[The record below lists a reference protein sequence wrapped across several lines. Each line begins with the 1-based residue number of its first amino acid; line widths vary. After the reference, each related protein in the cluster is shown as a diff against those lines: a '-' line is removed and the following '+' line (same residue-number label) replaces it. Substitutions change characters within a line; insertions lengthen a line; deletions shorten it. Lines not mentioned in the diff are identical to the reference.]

1 MKLNFKV
8 KGNALTEFAVLAVV
22 MVPAIASVPIL
33 GKLAD
38 VNQSAAQAS
47 RYTAWERTVSD
58 NEQKSDATLTTE
70 VRNRFFASPDI
81 LIESDRTELTASSN
95 HFWRASSDQTGASNS
110 LVSYANDSITVR
122 TSNTA
127 IPNGAAATLSE
138 GIESIGNAMSG
149 MISDSEWDLE
159 GKGFYVAEVNLSIA
173 TNGQLTEGTDC
184 NNASSETVFSC
195 VRQRNAIFV
204 DSWASGSVGQTEE
217 RVRSLMPGAVFEPI
231 GNGIALLGH
240 VPLFKELKKLKNIF
254 GEVNP
259 DVLPLDRYGN
269 P

>member
-1 MKLNFKV
+1 MKLNFKM

-22 MVPAIASVPIL
+22 MVPAIASVPML

-47 RYTAWERTVSD
+47 RYSAWERTVSD
-58 NEQKSDATLTTE
+58 NGQKSDTELTTE

-81 LIESDRTELTASSN
+81 LIESAREELSDSGN
-95 HFWRASSDQTGASNS
+95 NFWGTFPDHSGVTKS
-110 LVSYANDSITVR
+110 LVSYSENSITVQ
-122 TSNTA
+122 TSNKE
-127 IPNGAAATLSE
+127 IPNVLAASLSE

-149 MISDSEWDLE
+149 LISDSEWDLD

-173 TNGQLTEGTDC
+173 TNSSLTEGTDC
-184 NNASSETVFSC
+184 SNEASETVFSC
-195 VRQRNAIFV
+195 VRSHNAIFV
-204 DSWASGSVGQTEE
+204 DSWESGSVGQTEE
-217 RVRSLMPGAVFEPI
+217 RVRSLMPGAVFKPI
-231 GNGIALLGH
+231 GNGIAYLGN
-240 VPLFKELKKLKNIF
+240 VAIFKELKKLKNVF